1 MISHRLRESEGS
13 DDPRQQL
20 QFLSHTVRQNISVRV
35 AEIQSKLFQYASD
48 SLDKISLFSL
58 RYLTKTPSLPT
69 N

>member
-1 MISHRLRESEGS
+1 MISHRLRGSGGS